1 MSTNPVRH
9 ERRAAQRFD
18 YQLPISIKVI
28 GSESEVHGCTQDL
41 SARGAFFYT
50 EAAAIA
56 EGLELELTVHMPAQI
71 TLTESMHVRCKGKV
85 LRVTRES
92 GSGKIGVAVQ
102 LEGYEYLPDSTAD
115 NAEGSFGRI
124 ASLHEHVVAG
134 EEHFTA
140 RQRSTR

>member
-1 MSTNPVRH
+1 MSSSPVRY

-18 YQLPISIKVI
+18 YQIPISIKVV
-28 GSESEVHGCTQDL
+28 GRENEVHGCTQDL

-50 EAAAIA
+50 EAAIV
-56 EGLELELTVHMPAQI
+56 EGLELEVTLRMPAEI

-85 LRVTRES
+85 LRVSRQS

-102 LEGYEYLPDSTAD
+102 LEGYEFLPDSTAD
-115 NAEGSFGRI
+115 KAQGSFARI

-134 EEHFTA
+134 DEHLAA
-140 RQRSTR
+140 RPRPTR